1 MFVLDSTLLKDGVV
15 TRSKA
20 LGYKTMQIA
29 ADVENG
35 DEVDMGF
42 SDDAI
47 VISKSAVQLS
57 DNDNEKENEE
67 EAEISMLIKEFGVFG
82 GVHSQLE
89 VTLCDGAML
98 VTLVKGAIDINIDGQ
113 VMLASRG
120 VSIDNICKQNSSEI
134 IWVGL
139 QQLLRNCAFWC
150 NANSEFPYDYVYMI
164 DVCGD
169 STNGAT
175 VTMRP
180 TVKDA
185 FLIDISN
192 GSFELLEKQREA
204 KSQMELL
211 NSMMGKKKKSVSGD
225 RLELPNMTSKPS
237 VESDD
242 VDYDASL
249 YDDEDDDDDDD
260 FDDFSAY

>member
-47 VISKSAVQLS
+47 VINKSAVQLS
-57 DNDNEKENEE
+57 DKENENEE

-249 YDDEDDDDDDD
+249 YDDEDDDDED

>member
-1 MFVLDSTLLKDGVV
+1 MFVLDSTVLKDGVV

-20 LGYKTMQIA
+20 LGYKMMQVA

-42 SDDAI
+42 SDNAI
-47 VISKSAVQLS
+47 VISKAAVQPS
-57 DNDNEKENEE
+57 GNENENGE

-113 VMLASRG
+113 VMMASRG

-134 IWVGL
+134 IWVNL

-150 NANSEFPYDYVYMI
+150 NANSEFPYDYIYLI

-175 VTMRP
+175 VSMRP
-180 TVKDA
+180 QDKNA

-192 GSFELLEKQREA
+192 GGLERMEKQREV
-204 KSQMELL
+204 KSQMEMLT
-211 NSMMGKKKKSVSGD
+211 SFSKKKSNTGT
-225 RLELPNMTSKPS
+225 RLEMPNITPKTN

-249 YDDEDDDDDDD
+249 YMDDDDDDDDD

>member
-47 VISKSAVQLS
+47 VINKSAVQLS
-57 DNDNEKENEE
+57 DKENENEE

-237 VESDD
+237 MESDD

>member
-47 VISKSAVQLS
+47 VINKSAVQLS
-57 DNDNEKENEE
+57 DKENENEE

-249 YDDEDDDDDDD
+249 YDDEDDDDDD

>member
-47 VISKSAVQLS
+47 VINKSAVQLS
-57 DNDNEKENEE
+57 DKENENEE

>member
-47 VISKSAVQLS
+47 VINKSAVQLS
-57 DNDNEKENEE
+57 EKENENEE

>member
-47 VISKSAVQLS
+47 VINKSAVQLS
-57 DNDNEKENEE
+57 DKENENEE

-211 NSMMGKKKKSVSGD
+211 NSMIGKKKKSVSGD

>member
-204 KSQMELL
+204 KIQMELL
-211 NSMMGKKKKSVSGD
+211 NSMMGKKKAVSGD
-225 RLELPNMTSKPS
+225 RLELPNMTSKPN

>member
-47 VISKSAVQLS
+47 VINKSAVQLS
-57 DNDNEKENEE
+57 DKENENDE

-134 IWVGL
+134 IWVSL
-139 QQLLRNCAFWC
+139 QHLLRNCAFWC
-150 NANSEFPYDYVYMI
+150 NANSEFPYDYIYLI

-192 GSFELLEKQREA
+192 CRFELLEKQRET

-211 NSMMGKKKKSVSGD
+211 NSMLGKKKKAGSGD
-225 RLELPNMTSKPS
+225 RLELPNIPSKPN

>member
-1 MFVLDSTLLKDGVV
+1 MFVLDSTVLKDGIV
-15 TRSKA
+15 TRNKA
-20 LGYKTMQIA
+20 LGYKMMQVA
-29 ADVENG
+29 ADVDNG
-35 DEVDMGF
+35 DEVDMAF
-42 SDDAI
+42 SDNAI
-47 VISKSAVQLS
+47 VISKSDTQLS
-57 DNDNEKENEE
+57 GNENENEE

-139 QQLLRNCAFWC
+139 QHMLRNCAFWC
-150 NANSEFPYDYVYMI
+150 NANSEFPYDYVYLI
-164 DVCGD
+164 DVWGD

-175 VTMRP
+175 VSMRP
-180 TVKDA
+180 TKKDA

-192 GSFELLEKQREA
+192 GGLELLEKQREV

-211 NSMMGKKKKSVSGD
+211 NSMMGKKKSTRGD
-225 RLELPNMTSKPS
+225 RLEIPNVASKPS

-242 VDYDASL
+242 IDYDASL
-249 YDDEDDDDDDD
+249 YDDDDDDDDD
-260 FDDFSAY
+260 DIDDFSAY